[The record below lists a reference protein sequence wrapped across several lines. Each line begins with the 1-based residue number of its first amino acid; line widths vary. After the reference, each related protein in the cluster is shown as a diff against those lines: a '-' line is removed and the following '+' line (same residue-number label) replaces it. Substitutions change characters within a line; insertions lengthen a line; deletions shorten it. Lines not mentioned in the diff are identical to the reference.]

1 MERNNHGTITL
12 FALEYGWPL
21 LREICSPAGG
31 VPVRLNLLLLCLL
44 FSLSVPTGQILL
56 KFAAQDLKVRLAT
69 SWLSACF
76 SGWLAAA
83 MLLYFTSMFL
93 WLWLLNLMPLSRAY
107 PFALLGAALVPVAA
121 YVFIREPLP
130 PSFLVGMALV
140 IGGIAII
147 YLT

>member
-1 MERNNHGTITL
+1 M
-12 FALEYGWPL
+12 
-21 LREICSPAGG
+21 
-31 VPVRLNLLLLCLL
+31 RLNLLLLCLL